1 MQAAKP
7 SLTLQVA
14 KASLTVLRSSRH
26 RRPQR
31 PKRNRAALPSVR
43 DSNTSIRPHPTTSR
57 PDRRATRDASDH
69 PSTRVDHDKRGRPM
83 FACVVGFAPRA
94 LCAAGFAPP
103 ARVWFAPPARWAAGI
118 YPRIDR
124 APRSFFLGQN
134 TGAAGLLDNSAR
146 CFRYFPQDLAFPK
159 TIESQGRELGYLIIG
174 GCISRKNSSANSSRC
189 VAIEHL
195 WPPLHRRKQRV
206 ESDFRFRR

>member
-1 MQAAKP
+1 MPLERAARGDHFDLARRIVVNIAQAAGATGGKSRFLQAAKVSLTLQAATARLMLQAAKP

-43 DSNTSIRPHPTTSR
+43 DSNTSIHPHPTTSR

-94 LCAAGFAPP
+94 CCAA
-103 ARVWFAPPARWAAGI
+103 RFAPPARWAAGI

-124 APRSFFLGQN
+124 APPVARRRKTTVQLASTPVQ
-134 TGAAGLLDNSAR
+134 GLSDR
-146 CFRYFPQDLAFPK
+146 LA
-159 TIESQGRELGYLIIG
+159 L
-174 GCISRKNSSANSSRC
+174 SSAFLNA
-189 VAIEHL
+189 VL
-195 WPPLHRRKQRV
+195 
-206 ESDFRFRR
+206 